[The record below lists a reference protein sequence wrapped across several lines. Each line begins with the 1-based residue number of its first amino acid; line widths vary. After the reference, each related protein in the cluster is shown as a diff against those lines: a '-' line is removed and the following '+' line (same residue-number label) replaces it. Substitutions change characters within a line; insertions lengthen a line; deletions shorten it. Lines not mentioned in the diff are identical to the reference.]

1 MRLPNAAALPAL
13 EQLLQVIGGAR
24 VSSSAREAQDL
35 GFLQPG
41 DRIVMDR
48 AALLA
53 EAKREVLHLAHCG
66 YSAPVPELIYAAGR
80 DALAALQMGL
90 YQMEQGGFISAHDAL
105 VGAQLARILCGG
117 ELAVPGWV
125 PEQQILDLERAAFV
139 ELMQTAKTLERIM
152 HTLGTGKPL
161 RN

>member
-1 MRLPNAAALPAL
+1 
-13 EQLLQVIGGAR
+13 
-24 VSSSAREAQDL
+24 
-35 GFLQPG
+35 
-41 DRIVMDR
+41 MDR

-53 EAKREVLHLAHCG
+53 EAKREVLHLAQCG

-90 YQMEQGGFISAHDAL
+90 YQMEQGGYISTHDAL
-105 VGAQLARILCGG
+105 VGAQLARVLCGG
-117 ELAVPGWV
+117 DLAVPSWV
-125 PEQQILDLERAAFV
+125 PEQHILDLERAAFV
-139 ELMQTAKTLERIM
+139 ELMQTAKTMERII